1 MGQGMGHASPRRTIV
16 KHQAG
21 QYLCI
26 ALLSASLLLPGC
38 ASSQYGEQKT
48 RVNHYPQ
55 CYRPI
60 SELRQDE
67 GSEGSSTVTG
77 GIAGALLGAL
87 VGGLA
92 TGKIEGALAGA
103 AVGGATGAVAGNMYG
118 KNQSRTRD
126 QAYYQAYARQL
137 GEESAGMNRATAA
150 ARVATKCYDEQFK
163 QAVGQFRAGQLD
175 RASFQ
180 QRYEEIRS
188 GLEETSFI
196 LGSTAATME
205 RKDEEYRQALA
216 GQYPQPVSKDA
227 ARKSAPRKNANSV
240 AAQAEAWQDSRQ
252 KLESTRQD
260 VDSRLNAY
268 SQTVDN
274 LLL

>member
-1 MGQGMGHASPRRTIV
+1 MKKQGRYYA
-16 KHQAG
+16 
-21 QYLCI
+21 LI
-26 ALLSASLLLPGC
+26 ALLTASLLLPGC
-38 ASSQYGEQKT
+38 AASRYGEQKT

-60 SELRQDE
+60 HDLRQDE
-67 GSEGSSTVTG
+67 GSEGGSTATG

-92 TGKIEGALAGA
+92 TGKVEGALAGA
-103 AVGGATGAVAGNMYG
+103 AVGGATGAVAGNIYG
-118 KNQSRTRD
+118 KNQARQRD
-126 QAYYQAYARQL
+126 EAYYQAYARQL
-137 GEESAGMNRATAA
+137 GDDAAGMDRATAA
-150 ARVATKCYDEQFK
+150 ARLAANCYDSQFK

-188 GLEETSFI
+188 GLEETSYI
-196 LGSTAATME
+196 LGNTAASMDS
-205 RKDEEYRQALA
+205 KDSEYRQALA
-216 GQYPQPVSKDA
+216 GHYPQSAPSARPAGA
-227 ARKSAPRKNANSV
+227 AKPAKAKKSAPKKDTSSV
-240 AAQAEAWQDSRQ
+240 TAQAEAWQDSRQ
-252 KLESTRQD
+252 ELETARQD

>member
-1 MGQGMGHASPRRTIV
+1 MKYQGHC
-16 KHQAG
+16 
-21 QYLCI
+21 LLI
-26 ALLSASLLLPGC
+26 ALLTASLLLPGC
-38 ASSQYGEQKT
+38 AASRYGEQRT

-55 CYRPI
+55 CYRLI
-60 SELRQDE
+60 HDLRQDE
-67 GSEGSSTVTG
+67 GSEGGSTATG

-118 KNQSRTRD
+118 KNQARQRD
-126 QAYYQAYARQL
+126 EAYYQAYARQL
-137 GEESAGMNRATAA
+137 GDEAAGMDRATAA
-150 ARVATKCYDEQFK
+150 ARLAAKCYDAQFR
-163 QAVGQFRAGQLD
+163 QAVGQYRAGQLD
-175 RASFQ
+175 RATFQ

-196 LGSTAATME
+196 LGSTAASME
-205 RKDEEYRQALA
+205 SRDSEYRQALA
-216 GQYPQPVSKDA
+216 GHYPQPAPSATTAKPARAKKPAPQKDA
-227 ARKSAPRKNANSV
+227 SSV

-252 KLESTRQD
+252 ELESTRQD
-260 VDSRLNAY
+260 VDARLNAY